1 MAIQKQFEIAIEK
14 IVAGGDGLGRHEGRV
29 VFVPGAAPGER
40 IALEL
45 VENRRDYLRG
55 RIVKILEASGDRR
68 EPPCVF
74 YGECGGC
81 SIMHLQPK
89 AQAETKRS
97 ILLESLRRGGGLE
110 FSGEIPIRTGPESGY
125 RARSRFHVKVTRQG
139 ALVGFKQRRSH
150 RLVDVTRCLQIT
162 PVANEVLDA
171 FRRWLA
177 SRRDRATG
185 LVSAEILESSAPS
198 GRVLLHFLVNRG
210 WALSLADLEELVGSA
225 DLAGLVVTEEPR
237 GSARRRGR
245 RLGSSSVVNQVA
257 GLDYQVAVESFFQSN
272 RFLLEPLVG
281 EVVSDT
287 EGAFGAVVE
296 LYCGVGLFTLPLARV
311 AERVVGVES
320 SSQAVE
326 DARANARRA
335 GLANVSFVCE
345 TAGQYVVQ
353 QGFEG
358 VDLVVVDP
366 PRGGLERQVVA
377 GLSRQPP
384 QELRYISCD
393 PAALGRDAGK
403 LGRAGLELHSLVLL
417 DMFPNT
423 HHFETVATFRLTKN
437 FPA

>member
-29 VFVPGAAPGER
+29 VFVRGAAAGER
-40 IALEL
+40 LAVEL

-55 RIVKILEASGDRR
+55 RITKIIEASDDRR

-74 YGECGGC
+74 YGQCGGC

-89 AQAETKRS
+89 VQAETKRS

-125 RARSRFHVKVTRQG
+125 RTRSRFHVKRTRQG
-139 ALVGFKQRRSH
+139 SLVGFRQRRSH
-150 RLVDVTRCLQIT
+150 QLVDVTRCLQIT
-162 PVANEVLDA
+162 PVANEVLDGL
-171 FRRWLA
+171 RRWLA
-177 SRRDRATG
+177 SRPDRAAG
-185 LVSAEILESSAPS
+185 LLSAEILEPSSPS
-198 GRVLLHFLVNRG
+198 GRPLLHFLVNRWG
-210 WALSLADLEELVGSA
+210 AFSRADIEELFGSA
-225 DLAGLVVTEEPR
+225 GLAGLVVTEEPR
-237 GSARRRGR
+237 GSARRRSR
-245 RLGSSSVVNQVA
+245 RLGSSSVVSQVA
-257 GLDYQVAVESFFQSN
+257 GLAFQAGVESFFQSN

-287 EGAFGAVVE
+287 EGAFGTVVD
-296 LYCGVGLFTLPLARV
+296 LYCGVGLFTLPLARF

-320 SSQAVE
+320 SSQAVK

-335 GLANVSFVCE
+335 RLANVSFVCE
-345 TAGQYVVQ
+345 SAGHYVVR
-353 QGFEG
+353 QGFEA

-366 PRGGLERQVVA
+366 PRGGLERPVVD

-393 PAALGRDAGK
+393 PAAFGRDAGK
-403 LGRAGLELHSLVLL
+403 LGRAGLELQSLVLL
-417 DMFPNT
+417 DLFPNT
-423 HHFETVATFRLTKN
+423 HHFETVATFRTH
-437 FPA
+437 PSA